1 MATYNDGVPE
11 NVEDSSLDTGPDAPI
26 SIEELARDFLNLEI
40 EEPSQNELPG
50 DPPVQKAAK
59 GTTKDTSL
67 SNPSLPSPSPKS
79 LPPSVILANNW
90 ITHYTTT
97 LSPSRP
103 VVARPCDLRAYHLWY
118 HQDLDIH
125 EIASRLRDPPLA
137 TSTVAGYVLGA
148 VKLEKLPFHGKKVW
162 GLVSEVHRSFRGGY
176 KMMIIQRA
184 KEEEGG

>member
-11 NVEDSSLDTGPDAPI
+11 SVEDSSLDTGPDTPI

-40 EEPSQNELPG
+40 EEPNPKELPG
-50 DPPVQKAAK
+50 NPPVQKPAK
-59 GTTKDTSL
+59 GTTKDTS
-67 SNPSLPSPSPKS
+67 SSKPSLASPTPKP
-79 LPPSVILANNW
+79 LHPSVILANTW
-90 ITHYTTT
+90 LTRYTTT

-103 VVARPCDLRAYHLWY
+103 AVARPSDLRAYHLWY
-118 HQDLDIH
+118 HQELDIQ

-137 TSTVAGYVLGA
+137 NSTVAGYVLRA
-148 VKLEKLPFHGKKVW
+148 VQLEKLPFHRKKVW

-176 KMMIIQRA
+176 KMMIVQRL